1 VPSALVLLNTSSSN
15 GQLFVA
21 DELGAAL
28 TTRLLVR
35 DFDIDSSSD
44 VLALN
49 DYGARIY
56 ANENGTFALH
66 PQQLA
71 TPAARGV
78 AAGKFSSDERIDL
91 AVVGDSVAIFIN
103 DGTGNFGQPDSN
115 APVIQLRGDTTV
127 NIQIDSPYSDAG
139 ASASDKEDGDVTS
152 RIVVT
157 NNVNTTVLGTYT
169 ITYNVSDSSGNAAT
183 PVTRT
188 VNVQPQAAALEG
200 GGGGALGFEMLLAL
214 LLVAA
219 FAMPRSR
226 SLRPVRTTAR
236 SDGPRRPPR

>member
-1 VPSALVLLNTSSSN
+1 
-15 GQLFVA
+15 
-21 DELGAAL
+21 
-28 TTRLLVR
+28 
-35 DFDIDSSSD
+35 
-44 VLALN
+44 
-49 DYGARIY
+49 
-56 ANENGTFALH
+56 
-66 PQQLA
+66 
-71 TPAARGV
+71 
-78 AAGKFSSDERIDL
+78 
-91 AVVGDSVAIFIN
+91 
-103 DGTGNFGQPDSN
+103 
-115 APVIQLRGDTTV
+115 
-127 NIQIDSPYSDAG
+127 
-139 ASASDKEDGDVTS
+139 
-152 RIVVT
+152 VT